1 LAKILAKAGALYVR
15 RPLSIADNQAMASYF
30 GKLIYDKLNLKGG
43 QNEKKPNNNSVG
55 GFCGFHLGFFYRRG
69 FGAGQG

>member
-43 QNEKKPNNNSVG
+43 QNEKKPN
-55 GFCGFHLGFFYRRG
+55 H
-69 FGAGQG
+69 